1 MTNKNVDTPDIR
13 NNTITLSNE
22 ELRRMISSYYDDWSE
37 EGQKRFLA
45 DLQSQTSDGG
55 EIPF

>member
-1 MTNKNVDTPDIR
+1 MASKNVDTPDIR
-13 NNTITLSNE
+13 NNTIMLSNE

-45 DLQSQTSDGG
+45 DLQSQTSDDG

>member
-1 MTNKNVDTPDIR
+1 MTNKHVDTPDIR

-45 DLQSQTSDGG
+45 DLQSQTSDDG

>member
-1 MTNKNVDTPDIR
+1 MTNKNVDTPDSR

-37 EGQKRFLA
+37 AGQKRFLA
-45 DLQSQTSDGG
+45 DLQSQTSDDG